1 MFALRRSSSRWLWPI
16 VISLIAI
23 VTLGL
28 LPAANSASALP
39 VDLQPDRTP
48 TSPTAGMPIPRL
60 PVGVGAP
67 TINGNCT
74 DVGYTTGITLPFVD
88 QGGAAGL
95 VHLVHDNNSLYVC
108 LIGAKGTNNS
118 RFGGV
123 YLDTDNGRETAAEA
137 DDYALRVTILG
148 SAMSSL
154 KGDGAGGY
162 ISHTLTGWTAA
173 GGSGTGDVAEFQID
187 TGLTGGACGD
197 SFGLSVRHQ
206 TVAAV
211 GDDFGWPDGGT
222 FTRPDTWKEVM
233 LDQAGCGSGNIA
245 YVYRRDTA
253 TAADFKALLEGAG
266 YTVQVIPQSSVTTT
280 NFSTFDLTIIADDT
294 GDLNQWG
301 GVNVTPII
309 SPNKPIIGLGEGGY
323 AFFGKAASPIGWPN
337 GWHGPQAK
345 VIDSGLVFA
354 YYRSPNDLSGW
365 LPGPFP
371 IYTAPVNEVG
381 IYMPAVPASVI
392 PIGWEPISSPQGGPD
407 HASLTLDGCYH
418 LWGFSGSPI
427 EMNGNGQN
435 LFLNAVAYMRFFQC
449 PAPPPP
455 PPDNCVTVVKTS
467 QPVTSTPVEPG
478 SRIQYTLTYSV
489 LNNAQCA
496 LQRAVLLDKIP
507 EHTLFIPN
515 SASDG
520 LTPNFDDTLSWNL
533 GPLAAGASGSKSF
546 SVVALDTIC
555 NAHKK
560 GPDAHKKITN
570 QAEFMSDKGLFK
582 SNTTE
587 HAVTCPPVTFPNDEP
602 PYAEDEIQIYP
613 YPLIAG
619 RSTELSVRVRNLSV
633 TTQTVTVTFQTS
645 PDRFGIGLPFSAL
658 PVPGNPRVVTLG
670 PYGYAEVKVNWT
682 PASSGHYCIQVK
694 LEGAGFAPI
703 YTQRNLDVTEN
714 LQPGVEDVLPF
725 KVANPTNSIA
735 NINLVVDNTCPGWT
749 VWVSPTVLSNV
760 APLSVDVR
768 NAGLHVIP
776 PPLGTLGTSC
786 HIDVQGWV
794 GDRLIGGIR
803 RLDIPPVHLPH
814 SDPPWLEK
822 EISTIPNP
830 PVISQTNQ
838 VCVELQ
844 NPLGF
849 TRTVTVTF
857 SEAAFGAGIGFT
869 PFATQ
874 AFMLPPNSLNKYC
887 VNWNPLPVAALHRC
901 LLVTLKQ
908 PGFRDQQSQLNVD
921 LVRRTPLWNPGTVA
935 IPFVVG
941 NPNRYPSEV
950 DLVGILIGLNNWL
963 PQFDPPPPYSLAPG
977 ATQNVM
983 LHLVPGTQRA
993 PQAANAETVFSGD
1006 VVRVDVALEVDGEP
1020 ASGFSVDFA
1029 PPLNVYL
1036 PLVLK

>member
-1 MFALRRSSSRWLWPI
+1 MFALRHSSARWGWPI
-16 VISLIAI
+16 A
-23 VTLGL
+23 LGL
-28 LPAANSASALP
+28 IMIVALCLLLAANSTSAQP
-39 VDLQPDRTP
+39 IDPQPDRTP
-48 TSPTAGMPIPRL
+48 ASPMAGVPIPRL
-60 PVGVGAP
+60 PVGVGTP
-67 TINGNCT
+67 TINGDCT
-74 DVGYTTGITLPFVD
+74 DLGYTTGITVPFVD

-95 VHLVHDNNSLYVC
+95 VHLVHNNNNLYVC
-108 LIGAKGTNNS
+108 LTGAKGTDNK
-118 RFGGV
+118 RLGGV

-137 DDYALRVTILG
+137 DDYGLYANIIGGAL
-148 SAMSSL
+148 SSF
-154 KGDGAGGY
+154 KGDGSGGY
-162 ISHTLTGWTAA
+162 ISHTLSGWTASV
-173 GGSGTGDVAEFQID
+173 GSGAGDVAEFQID
-187 TGLTGGACGD
+187 TGLTGGACGTP
-197 SFGLSVRHQ
+197 FGLSVRHQ
-206 TVAAV
+206 QVVSPT
-211 GDDFGWPDGGT
+211 DDFGWPDGGA

-233 LDQAGCGSGNIA
+233 LDQASCGSGKIA
-245 YVYRRDTA
+245 YVYRLDTA
-253 TAADFKALLEGAG
+253 TAGDFKAMLEGAG
-266 YTVQVIPQSSVTTT
+266 YTVDLIPQSAVTTT
-280 NFSTFDLTIIADDT
+280 AFSSYDLILVADDS

-301 GVNVTPII
+301 APPIDPAPLVTAR
-309 SPNKPIIGLGEGGY
+309 KPIIGLGEGGY
-323 AFFGKAASPIGWPN
+323 AFFGKAGSPIGWPN
-337 GWHGPQAK
+337 GWHGPQAN
-345 VIDSGLVFA
+345 VLDAGTIFA

-371 IYTAPVNEVG
+371 IYDAPVNEVG

-392 PIGWEPISSPQGGPD
+392 PIGWEPAPNPN

-418 LWGFSGSPI
+418 LWGYSGSPL

-435 LFLNAVAYMRFFQC
+435 LFLNAVSYMRFFQC
-449 PAPPPP
+449 PVVPP
-455 PPDNCVTVVKTS
+455 PPDNCVTVVKTT
-467 QPVTSTPVEPG
+467 QPVTTTAVQPG
-478 SRIQYTLTYSV
+478 DSIKYTLSYTV
-489 LNNAQCA
+489 ANNAQCA
-496 LQRAVLLDKIP
+496 LQRAVLLDEIP
-507 EHTLFIPN
+507 EYTLFVPN
-515 SASDG
+515 SATDG
-520 LTPNFDDTLSWNL
+520 ITPNFDDTLSWNL

-546 SVVALDTIC
+546 SGVALDTVC

-560 GPDAHKKITN
+560 GADAHKKIVN
-570 QAEFMSDKGLFK
+570 QAEFLSDKGLFQ
-582 SNTTE
+582 SNATE

-619 RSTELSVRVRNLSV
+619 RSSELSVRVRSLSA

-645 PDRFGIGLPFSAL
+645 PARFGIGLPFSAL
-658 PVPGNPRVVTLG
+658 PAPGNPRVVTLG
-670 PYGYAEVKVNWT
+670 PYGYAEVKVNWI

-725 KVANPTNSIA
+725 KVANPTSSIG
-735 NINLVVDNTCPGWT
+735 NIHLVVDNTCPGWT

-760 APLSVDVR
+760 APFSVDVR
-768 NAGLHVIP
+768 DAELHVIP

-803 RLDIPPVHLPH
+803 KLDIPPVHLPH

-822 EISTIPNP
+822 EISTMPNP

-838 VCVELQ
+838 ACVELQ

-874 AFMLPPNSLNKYC
+874 TFTLPPNSLNKYC
-887 VNWNPLPVAALHRC
+887 VTWTPLPAAALHRC
-901 LLVTLKQ
+901 LLVTLNQ
-908 PGFRDQQSQLNVD
+908 PGFQAQHSQLNVD

-935 IPFVVG
+935 IPFTVG
-941 NPNRYPSEV
+941 NPNLYQSEV
-950 DLVGILIGLNNWL
+950 DLTGILIGLNNWL
-963 PQFDPPPPYSLAPG
+963 PQFDPAPPYSLAPG

-983 LHLVPGTQRA
+983 LHLAPGTQRK
-993 PQAANAETVFSGD
+993 PNAINADAMFSGD

-1020 ASGFSVDFA
+1020 ASGFSVEFA

-1036 PLVLK
+1036 PLILK